1 MKILGWPYASKSL
14 QQNHNSTGT
23 WKDSNQAYISECV
36 VA

>member
-14 QQNHNSTGT
+14 QQNHNST

-36 VA
+36 VT